1 MIPNREALA
10 GRQAS
15 RGSSRF
21 TGKTDFITT
30 GEMKGEKGSD
40 MSAWFSLFSDLD
52 PLANPDAIDKQNKKK
67 EEDRQC

>member
-30 GEMKGEKGSD
+30 GERKGEKGSD
-40 MSAWFSLFSDLD
+40 MSACMVQFVLRLGSLS
-52 PLANPDAIDKQNKKK
+52 QS
-67 EEDRQC
+67 